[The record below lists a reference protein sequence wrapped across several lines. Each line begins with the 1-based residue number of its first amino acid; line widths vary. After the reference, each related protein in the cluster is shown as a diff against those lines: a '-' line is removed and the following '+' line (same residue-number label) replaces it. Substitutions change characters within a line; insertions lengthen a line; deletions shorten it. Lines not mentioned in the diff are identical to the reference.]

1 MALRVSVDTT
11 FLIDLQR
18 ERSAGDDGGVR
29 GAAHRF
35 LRRLPDTELFLS
47 AIALG
52 EFAEGFDSGDHP
64 TVAAMRAGHIVV
76 PVDDETALVY
86 ARVTRQLRRRGEL
99 IGTNDLWIGCT
110 SLRLGIPI
118 VTANLADFR
127 RIDGLGIVP
136 YRVRGEG

>member
-1 MALRVSVDTT
+1 MALRLSVDTT

-18 ERSAGDDGGVR
+18 ERSAGDDD
-29 GAAHRF
+29 GAAHR
-35 LRRLPDTELFLS
+35 LLKRSPDAELFLS

-52 EFAEGFDSGDHP
+52 EFAEGFDQAEHP
-64 TVAAMRAGHIVV
+64 IVTAMRETHTLV
-76 PVDDETALVY
+76 PVDDQTALVY
-86 ARVTRQLRRRGEL
+86 ARVVRQLRRRGEL

-127 RIDGLGIVP
+127 RIDGLGIVH
-136 YRVRGEG
+136 YS

>member
-1 MALRVSVDTT
+1 MALRLSVDTT

-18 ERSAGDDGGVR
+18 ERSAGNDD

-35 LRRLPDTELFLS
+35 LKRSPEAELFLS

-52 EFAEGFDSGDHP
+52 EFAEGFERAEHP
-64 TVAAMRAGHIVV
+64 IVVAVREGHTVV
-76 PVDDETALVY
+76 PVDDQTAFVY
-86 ARVTRQLRRRGEL
+86 AKVVRELRRRGEL

-118 VTANLADFR
+118 VTANVEQFR
-127 RIDGLGIVP
+127 RIDGLGIVQ
-136 YRVRGEG
+136 YR